1 MKLRKL
7 GDLDAHVFGGT
18 DREGG
23 GAGPV
28 LVLLHGFGAP
38 GTDLVSLYRQIEAPA
53 EVRFV
58 FPMAPLVLDPSAPP
72 ALAPRAF
79 WNIDILA
86 LQQAA
91 MAGRFLE
98 LIDRVPEGLDTARA
112 AVVSLLDAVDR
123 ELDAGGRI
131 VLGGFSQGAMLAC
144 DVALRTTRPL
154 AGLVPMSGSVIAS
167 SEWRSLAPARK
178 GLRVL
183 QSHGRQ
189 DPILPFAGGVALR
202 DLLTEGGLEVEWHEF
217 NGGHGI
223 PDGVVRRLGPFLSRV
238 VEGAS

>member
-7 GDLDAHVFGGT
+7 GTLDAHVFGGT

-23 GAGPV
+23 GTGPV

-38 GTDLVSLYRQIEAPA
+38 GTDLIPLYRQVQAPE

-58 FPMAPLVLDPSAPP
+58 FPMAPLVLDTSVPP

-86 LQQAA
+86 LQDAA

-98 LIDRVPEGLDTARA
+98 LFDRVPEGLEVARQ
-112 AVVSLLDAVDR
+112 AVLSLLDAVDS
-123 ELDAGGRI
+123 ELEARGRI

-154 AGLVPMSGSVIAS
+154 AGLVPLSGTVIAR
-167 SEWRSLAPARK
+167 SEWQSLAPGRK

-189 DPILPFAGGVALR
+189 DPILPYKGGVALR
-202 DLLTEGGLEVEWHEF
+202 ELLTQGGLEVEWHEF
-217 NGGHGI
+217 SGGHGI
-223 PDGVVRRLGPFLSRV
+223 PDAVVRRLGPFLSRV
-238 VEGAS
+238 AEET

>member
-7 GDLDAHVFGGT
+7 GTLDAHVFGGT

-23 GAGPV
+23 GSGPV

-38 GTDLVSLYRQIEAPA
+38 GTDLVPLYRQVQAPP

-58 FPMAPLVLDPSAPP
+58 FPMAPLVLDPSVPP

-91 MAGRFLE
+91 LAGRFLE
-98 LIDRVPEGLDTARA
+98 LIDRVPEGLDAARE
-112 AVVSLLDAVDR
+112 AVIGLLEAVDR
-123 ELDAGGRI
+123 ELDARGRI

-144 DVALRTTRPL
+144 DVALRTTRAL
-154 AGLVPMSGSVIAS
+154 AGLVPLSGTVIAR
-167 SEWRSLAPARK
+167 SEWQRLAPARK

-189 DPILPFAGGVALR
+189 DPILPFNGGVALR
-202 DLLTEGGLEVEWHEF
+202 ELLTQAGLEVEWHEF

-223 PDGVVRRLGPFLSRV
+223 PDAVVSRLGPFMRRV
-238 VEGAS
+238 AEEP

>member
-23 GAGPV
+23 GSGPV
-28 LVLLHGFGAP
+28 MVLLHGFGAP
-38 GTDLVSLYRQIEAPA
+38 GTDLVPLYRQAAAPP

-58 FPMAPLVLDPSAPP
+58 FPMAPLVLDSSAPP

-79 WNIDILA
+79 WDIDILA

-98 LIDRVPEGLDTARA
+98 VIDRVPEGLDAARA
-112 AVVSLLDAVDR
+112 AVVSLLDAVDH
-123 ELDAGGRI
+123 ELDARGRI

-144 DVALRTTRPL
+144 DVALRTRRPL
-154 AGLVPMSGSVIAS
+154 AGLVPMSGTVIAS
-167 SEWRSLAPARK
+167 SEWRALAPARK

-189 DPILPFAGGVALR
+189 DPILPFVGGVALR
-202 DLLTEGGLEVEWHEF
+202 ELLTAGGLDVEWHEF

-223 PDGVVRRLGPFLSRV
+223 PDAVVRRLGPFLSRV
-238 VEGAS
+238 AEGAP